1 MHMAACC
8 RRLRRSDKFVGL
20 LQSRAATRYR
30 PIVATPSDLSLGSFS
45 DAAPWEVEPERFTW
59 RAGVDALRTKTRA
72 DVPTLVQRRAI
83 PPLGRFVVTGSRL
96 SSALTRWF
104 VRERRAKG
112 DASGAGLS
120 RRLRIAFERLGPTY
134 IKLGQIISSGEG
146 LFPEYLVAEFKLCR
160 DKVPAERFGAV
171 RKVVEEELGKPLE
184 AVFASFDPM
193 PIAAA
198 SIAQVHR
205 ATLRTGENVV
215 VKVQRPQVQTL
226 VRRDIRAMAWV
237 APLMIGRI
245 PVAALANPPALV
257 EVFAETITEELDF
270 RLEAQNMLDIA
281 RVLAETEQR
290 ILVVPRPHPELVTRR
305 LLVMERLDGFA
316 FDDVEGVQRAGVDTA
331 EMLKAGIVAF
341 LEGALFHGVF
351 HGDLHGGNLFIR
363 PDGRI
368 ALLDYGMTGRL
379 EERNRLGFVRLL
391 VSAGINDV
399 RGQLAALRDL
409 GALPLDTD
417 LDRVIADLG
426 LDKPLQ
432 DPTQMSVDDL
442 VGELQRLIKALLGYG
457 ARLPKPLM
465 LFVKNMLFMDGAILL
480 HAPEIDLLNEVI
492 AISSYFTETHGERL
506 AQEAGIDP
514 AALQVDLDG
523 IKQSLGFGEVDALSY
538 RDLQSRRDL
547 IRRRF
552 RESKSR

>member
-1 MHMAACC
+1 MAIA
-8 RRLRRSDKFVGL
+8 SDLAIGSFSDTPPWEVRPETFTWRADVEAL
-20 LQSRAATRYR
+20 RAATR
-30 PIVATPSDLSLGSFS
+30 A
-45 DAAPWEVEPERFTW
+45 EVPMLIR
-59 RAGVDALRTKTRA
+59 
-72 DVPTLVQRRAI
+72 RRAV
-83 PPLGRFVVTGSRL
+83 PPLGRFVVTGGRL
-96 SSALTRWF
+96 GSALTRWF
-104 VRERRAKG
+104 VRDRRAGG
-112 DASGAGLS
+112 DVSGGGLS
-120 RRLRIAFERLGPTY
+120 RRLRVAFERLGPTY

-146 LFPEYLVAEFKLCR
+146 LFPEYLVDEFKLCR
-160 DKVPAERFGAV
+160 DKVPPESFAAV
-171 RKVVEEELGKPLE
+171 RRVVEEELGKPLE
-184 AVFASFDPM
+184 AVFATFETT

-205 ATLRTGENVV
+205 ATLQTGEDVV

-237 APLMIGRI
+237 APLLIGRI

-316 FDDVEGVQRAGVDTA
+316 FDDVDGVQRAGIDTV

-341 LEGALFHGVF
+341 LEGALFYGVF

-399 RGQLAALRDL
+399 RGQLGALRDL

-417 LDRVIADLG
+417 LDVVIADLG

-480 HAPEIDLLNEVI
+480 HAPEIDLLTEVI
-492 AISSYFTETHGERL
+492 GISAYFTETHGERL

-514 AALQVDLDG
+514 EALQVDLDG
-523 IKQSLGFGEVDALSY
+523 IKASLGLADVEALSY

-552 RESKSR
+552 RDAKPR